1 MRKLFVFSFVAVAV
15 LLAGGAAYAHHGFSV
30 AYDTANPVTKTGVVT
45 HLQWTNPH
53 CQIYFNVTE
62 PDGKVV
68 NWGIEMTNP
77 RSLVRM
83 GVTPAMFPEGK
94 TVTITFSP
102 SRSGANRGLIK
113 QVVID
118 GKTMFDE
125 RKVLDD
131 LYAK

>member
-1 MRKLFVFSFVAVAV
+1 MRKLVALSLFAVA
-15 LLAGGAAYAHHGFSV
+15 LTLAGGVAFAHHGFTV
-30 AYDTANPVTKTGVVT
+30 AYDTANPITKTGVVT

-53 CQIYFNVTE
+53 CQVYFDVKE
-62 PDGKVV
+62 SDGKTV

-83 GVTPAMFPEGK
+83 GVTPAMFPEGR